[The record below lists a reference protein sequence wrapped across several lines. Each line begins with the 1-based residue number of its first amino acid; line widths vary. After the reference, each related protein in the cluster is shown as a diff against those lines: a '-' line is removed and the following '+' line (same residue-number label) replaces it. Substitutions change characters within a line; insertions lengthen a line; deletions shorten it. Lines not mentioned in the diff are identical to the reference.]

1 MEDFTGK
8 TDFILWSEDYIKFQN
23 YLEIGQKICINGAF
37 RNRFNQP
44 NLFEFKIQTM
54 SLLETVKTTQTRSI
68 EVSLHPANLRPDM
81 ISFFEKNIKENPGK
95 SSFKFNFIE
104 PKEQLVAS
112 LLTFD
117 KGCSINDELVA
128 YLDQNPELQVQ
139 VNLV

>member
-1 MEDFTGK
+1 
-8 TDFILWSEDYIKFQN
+8 
-23 YLEIGQKICINGAF
+23 
-37 RNRFNQP
+37 
-44 NLFEFKIQTM
+44 M

-81 ISFFEKNIKENPGK
+81 ISFFDKNIKANPGK

-117 KGCSINDELVA
+117 KGYSINDELVA
-128 YLDQNPELQVQ
+128 FLDQNPELQVQ
-139 VNLV
+139 INLV